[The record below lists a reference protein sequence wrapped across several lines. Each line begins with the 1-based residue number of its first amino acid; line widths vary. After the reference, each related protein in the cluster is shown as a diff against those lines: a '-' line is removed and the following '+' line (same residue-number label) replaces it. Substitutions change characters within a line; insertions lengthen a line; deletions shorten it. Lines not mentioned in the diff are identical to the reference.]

1 MLPSPRSCGRW
12 IGAPSPTS
20 SPVPAQWHN
29 LDLGAES
36 HVVGL
41 VGLNEGGCE
50 REDGGSC
57 VSVIHVESRSSA
69 PQETKLDLLF
79 VFRRTE

>member
-1 MLPSPRSCGRW
+1 MLPSPGSSGRW

-29 LDLGAES
+29 LDLGAGS
-36 HVVGL
+36 HAVGL
-41 VGLNEGGCE
+41 VGLYERQHGGC
-50 REDGGSC
+50 C
-57 VSVIHVESRSSA
+57 VSVTHVESRSSA
-69 PQETKLDLLF
+69 PQETELDLLF